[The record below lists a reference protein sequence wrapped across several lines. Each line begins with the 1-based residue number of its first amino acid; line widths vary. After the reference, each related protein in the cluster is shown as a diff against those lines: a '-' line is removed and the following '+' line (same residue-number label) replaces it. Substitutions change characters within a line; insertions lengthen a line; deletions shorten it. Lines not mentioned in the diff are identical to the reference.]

1 MENNKSVAFYL
12 RRFNSFN
19 MVEIFRTNVK
29 NKKLAGKV
37 LKALQ
42 QHLPAFN
49 FNFDLDD
56 CDRILRV
63 QCNNTPI
70 ECIKVIQIVKGYS
83 IEISLFED

>member
-1 MENNKSVAFYL
+1 
-12 RRFNSFN
+12 

-29 NKKLAGKV
+29 SKRLAGKI

-42 QHLPAFN
+42 ANLPAFH

-63 QCNNTPI
+63 QSNGKPV
-70 ECIKVIQIVKGYS
+70 ECHKIMQIVQGHE
-83 IEISLFED
+83 IEISLFEE

>member
-1 MENNKSVAFYL
+1 
-12 RRFNSFN
+12 

-29 NKKLAGKV
+29 NKMLAGIV

-42 QHLPAFN
+42 SHLPTFN

-63 QCNNTPI
+63 QSNGNPVEYLKI
-70 ECIKVIQIVKGYS
+70 IQIVKGLS

>member
-1 MENNKSVAFYL
+1 
-12 RRFNSFN
+12 

-29 NKKLAGKV
+29 NKKLAAKV
-37 LKALQ
+37 LKTLRL
-42 QHLPAFN
+42 HLPAFN

-63 QCNNTPI
+63 QSSGCPV
-70 ECIKVIQIVKGYS
+70 ECGKIIQIVKGHA